1 MNKMNY
7 LKSTL
12 AALAAAVL
20 GSTALAAAPKYVCG
34 LTGKE
39 SAKCCCEQKA
49 GKLVC
54 KHTGKSLETCRCI
67 KVATASMATRPCA
80 N

>member
-1 MNKMNY
+1 MRAMNRKHY
-7 LKSTL
+7 PITSL
-12 AALAAAVL
+12 AALAAAIL

-34 LTGKE
+34 LTGKA

-54 KHTGKSLETCRCI
+54 KHTGKTLETCCCT
-67 KVATASMATRPCA
+67 KK
-80 N
+80 